1 MKQDPDKYHS
11 QIEMAAIQFLRSFGP
26 GLTQTEKGHI
36 VTDIAGAASVAG
48 LMLLRE
54 VCPQLNRFPPGSV
67 VMGDFLDNLYKEQE
81 QMQRFFRHL
90 ARQMGLSESDAW
102 NVEPPAALA
111 PMLETLELTRKLEP
125 ALSEAGEECQVP
137 VEYWPHV
144 AGLTTIKLVEAG
156 QKTGLLDE
164 TLGKR
169 IATYY
174 LIAGSRTAPGS
185 SIPLPTLPVSAP
197 ARRIAIRIAVTTI
210 AIAVVFLLF
219 RLLGRP

>member
-1 MKQDPDKYHS
+1 
-11 QIEMAAIQFLRSFGP
+11 
-26 GLTQTEKGHI
+26 
-36 VTDIAGAASVAG
+36 
-48 LMLLRE
+48 MLLRE
-54 VCPQLNRFPPGSV
+54 VCPGLNRFPAGSV
-67 VMGDFLDNLYKEQE
+67 VMGDFLDNLYKEQG

-90 ARQMGLSESDAW
+90 ATQMGLNESDGW

-125 ALSEAGEECQVP
+125 ALREAGEECEVP

-144 AGLTTIKLVEAG
+144 AGLTTIKLVAAG

-174 LIAGSRTAPGS
+174 LIAGSRTAPGPTDSVS
-185 SIPLPTLPVSAP
+185 SAPVSSP
-197 ARRIAIRIAVTTI
+197 ARPIAIRIVVATI

-219 RLLGRP
+219 RLLGRR